1 MKHKAFQGEMRETKY
16 FQRDFH
22 NKYFLV
28 NSEYFNLKLV
38 VIFTDHEALHLDA
51 LHGEVAVEGRP
62 LPLGVH
68 LAGVLVVLAHRL
80 ILREKCESSDLQI
93 SLLVHNPS

>member
-1 MKHKAFQGEMRETKY
+1 MKHKAFQGEMRDTKY

-28 NSEYFNLKLV
+28 NSDSEYFSRNLI
-38 VIFTDHEALHLDA
+38 VIFTDQEALHLDP

-62 LPLGVH
+62 LPRGVH
-68 LAGVLVVLAHRL
+68 LAGVLVVLAHGL
-80 ILREKCESSDLQI
+80 ILAGK
-93 SLLVHNPS
+93 V